1 MKLIYNIN
9 AEKMGELMRL
19 QNFLKKFHQDTTA
32 TRMVSASKTH
42 PIGLFFAQFGT
53 FIKIRGDD
61 SSSTKEPLKQL

>member
-1 MKLIYNIN
+1 
-9 AEKMGELMRL
+9 MRL